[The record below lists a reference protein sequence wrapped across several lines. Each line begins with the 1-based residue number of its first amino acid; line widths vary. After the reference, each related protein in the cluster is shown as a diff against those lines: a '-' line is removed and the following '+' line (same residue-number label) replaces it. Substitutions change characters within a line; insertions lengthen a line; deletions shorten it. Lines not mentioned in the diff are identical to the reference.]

1 MTWASDD
8 PPVKW
13 VQSRER
19 VGVKQAGEAE
29 GGWATLD
36 SWYASPASESQR
48 RTAWWAH
55 LPVFLEKEEVQIV
68 L

>member
-1 MTWASDD
+1 M
-8 PPVKW
+8 
-13 VQSRER
+13 
-19 VGVKQAGEAE
+19 KQAGEAE